1 MQSNYHTNDLKSN
14 DLRNNLQKKY
24 NKLSKKEGDKREI
37 NERKGSN

>member
-14 DLRNNLQKKY
+14 DLKNNLKKKY
-24 NKLSKKEGDKREI
+24 NKLSKKGDKREI